1 MVGLN
6 PATSLSYL
14 EHARWHKDV
23 FEKADN
29 FVGEEIEPKFDEN
42 DDSVNELDADTNY
55 DDNSF

>member
-14 EHARWHKDV
+14 EHAGWNEDLFK
-23 FEKADN
+23 KADN
-29 FVGEEIEPKFDEN
+29 FVEEEIESKFDEN
-42 DDSVNELDADTNY
+42 DDSVDELDSDTDY

>member
-23 FEKADN
+23 FEKVDN
-29 FVGEEIEPKFDEN
+29 FVGEEIEPKFDES
-42 DDSVNELDADTNY
+42 DDFVDELHSDMDY